1 MNILR
6 RQIVLFQCFDHE
18 QPLVGESIGYC
29 DGLSLQVVDR
39 IDSRVFVHHHRA
51 AISMPEINDS
61 ERYPVFSK
69 LHGEWGENES
79 GRCLSGKKS
88 FFQLWPT
95 LKSQRLKFG
104 STGYL
109 LVMKLGNRPVRRQGN
124 GKKPSTERLV

>member
-1 MNILR
+1 MNVVR

-51 AISMPEINDS
+51 AISMAEINDS

-69 LHGEWGENES
+69 LHGERGENES
-79 GRCLSGKKS
+79 GGCLSRKKNIFLLS
-88 FFQLWPT
+88 PT
-95 LKSQRLKFG
+95 PKTHTLQIRSDR
-104 STGYL
+104 
-109 LVMKLGNRPVRRQGN
+109 
-124 GKKPSTERLV
+124 

>member
-1 MNILR
+1 MNVVR

-51 AISMPEINDS
+51 AISMAEINDS

-69 LHGEWGENES
+69 LHGERGENES
-79 GRCLSGKKS
+79 GGGLFRKKS
-88 FFQLWPT
+88 FFSLLPT
-95 LKSQRLKFG
+95 PTMQRLNIG
-104 STGYL
+104 VG
-109 LVMKLGNRPVRRQGN
+109 R
-124 GKKPSTERLV
+124 